1 MDRQHRRMKR
11 FALGQDSEIKN
22 VLILDN
28 IIEMYNERSNYKE
41 RVLKCIIKNEQLGT
55 LNRSVLHITEQ
66 M

>member
-55 LNRSVLHITEQ
+55 LNRSGLHITEQ